1 MSGRFKR
8 ESRSLPKVLTEISYT
23 EDTIKLKSLVT
34 WVFVLN
40 TLHVFLVSAGVWQ
53 AFVVHFGNDAFLAY
67 NHPPIIISITVTS
80 IVSSTVQSFFIHRIW
95 LLMRSRFR
103 WLVPAILMPFVFAQL
118 VLGVCKCG
126 IRRKQSAA
134 HIRLC
139 SLHGRSNRVSNE
151 PFRRYRTT
159 AYYSGQCTER
169 SCHGGR
175 HHHHDLFMYA
185 SRHVPNWVSSRHG
198 SNASPIDFYLGQHW
212 PLISALRLP
221 LRHPVRHI
229 SDRSHLHRPVLP
241 TLRGVLQHDICEPQR
256 ALVRPRRQ

>member
-1 MSGRFKR
+1 MVSAYYRLSFTMSGRFKR

-103 WLVPAILMPFVFAQL
+103 WLVPVILMPFVVAQL
-118 VLGVCKCG
+118 VLGVFYAVVTIVFQTSVSAISSSLLITVSNAGNG
-126 IRRKQSAA
+126 IAMA
-134 HIRLC
+134 VDITITIFLC
-139 SLHGRSNRVSNE
+139 SLLAMT
-151 PFRRYRTT
+151 RTGFLAHST
-159 AYYSGQCTER
+159 DRMLLRLIFISVNTGLSSALFAFLSVILLVIYPT
-169 SCHGGR
+169 
-175 HHHHDLFMYA
+175 DLFY
-185 SRHVPNWVSSRHG
+185 
-198 SNASPIDFYLGQHW
+198 
-212 PLISALRLP
+212 SALYLP
-221 LRHPVRHI
+221 LCTVYCNTLLANLNVR
-229 SDRSHLHRPVLP
+229 SFV
-241 TLRGVLQHDICEPQR
+241 RGGSEK
-256 ALVRPRRQ
+256 